1 MASDW
6 NGNTHR
12 VVLIDTNGFLNSGRF
27 CLDIFDEVT
36 TLLGTCSFVIIP
48 EIEDELRGLGSGNGK
63 DAAASR
69 FGLQLLERCTVLQ
82 QAEGLPGSVDDK
94 IVLAAQEHRCSVVT
108 NDRELKKRLLNLDIP
123 VIVVRGRKKL
133 EIIRR

>member
-1 MASDW
+1 MASDR

-27 CLDIFDEVT
+27 CLDIFDEVIAQ
-36 TLLGTCSFVIIP
+36 LGACSFVIIP

-69 FGLQLLERCTVLQ
+69 FALQLLKRCAVLH
-82 QAEGLPGSVDDK
+82 AEELSGSVDDK
-94 IVLAAQEHRCSVVT
+94 IVRVAQAHRCYVVT
-108 NDRELKKRLLNLDIP
+108 NDRELKKRLLDQDVP
-123 VIVVRGRKKL
+123 VIVVRGKKKL
-133 EIIRR
+133 EIIKR

>member
-1 MASDW
+1 VAFDR

-27 CLDIFDEVT
+27 CLDIFDEIT
-36 TLLGTCSFVIIP
+36 ALLGACSFVIIP

-69 FGLQLLERCTVLQ
+69 FALQLLEKCAILE
-82 QAEGLPGSVDDK
+82 QAEELSGSVDDK
-94 IVLAAQEHRCSVVT
+94 IVLAAQEHRCYVVT
-108 NDRELKKRLLNLDIP
+108 NDRELKKRLLNQDIP

>member
-6 NGNTHR
+6 NGNTRR

-36 TLLGTCSFVIIP
+36 AQLGACSFVIIP

-69 FGLQLLERCTVLQ
+69 FALQLLERCAVLQ
-82 QAEGLPGSVDDK
+82 AEEFSGSVDDK
-94 IVLAAQEHRCSVVT
+94 IVCVAQEHRCYVVT
-108 NDRELKKRLLNLDIP
+108 NDRKLKERLLDQGTP
-123 VIVVRGRKKL
+123 VIVLRGRKKL